1 MREIRALFRAGWM
14 AAMSYRTAMV
24 FSLLGLGM
32 MLVPVYFVAG
42 ALQNVAAQSIQ
53 NEGGHYLGFLIL
65 GLAVLGLVQSALT
78 TLPTTVGGGIGS
90 GTFEALLA
98 TPSRL
103 PFLLLGLVAYESSWA
118 LTRLV
123 VMLLAAALMGVTF
136 HLAGTPA
143 ALLAL
148 LCTVAAYFGIALALA
163 AMILVFRTTGPVSS
177 GIVAL
182 SALLGGAYYSTT
194 VIPSWI
200 QKLSAIVPLTY
211 GLRAFRQALLSGAPW
226 SETLPDI
233 IMAGAFAAFT
243 LGVGGMLFLMALQHA
258 RKEGSLGQ
266 Y

>member
-14 AAMSYRTAMV
+14 AAMSYRTAML
-24 FSLLGLGM
+24 FSLLGLGL
-32 MLVPVYFVAG
+32 MLVPVYFVAQ
-42 ALQNVAAQSIQ
+42 ALQGVAAKSIQ
-53 NEGGHYLGFLIL
+53 NEGGHYLGFLII

-78 TLPTTVGGGIGS
+78 TLPTTIGGGIGS

-103 PFLLLGLVAYESSWA
+103 PFLLLGLIAYESTWS
-118 LTRLV
+118 LIRVV
-123 VMLLAAALMGVTF
+123 VMLAAAAVMGVSL
-136 HLAGTPA
+136 HLGGIPA
-143 ALLAL
+143 AALAL
-148 LCTVAAYFGIALALA
+148 LCTVAVYLGIALGLS
-163 AMILVFRTTGPVSS
+163 AMILVFRTTGPLTS
-177 GIVAL
+177 GIVAV
-182 SALLGGAYYSTT
+182 SALLGGAYYSTS

-211 GLRAFRQALLSGAPW
+211 GLRAIRQALLSGAPW

-233 IMAGAFAAFT
+233 IMTAAFAIFAI
-243 LGVGGMLFLMALQHA
+243 GAGGILFLLALQHA

>member
-1 MREIRALFRAGWM
+1 MREIRALLRAGWL
-14 AAMSYRTAMV
+14 AALSYRTAML
-24 FSLLGLGM
+24 FSLLGLGL
-32 MLVPVYFVAG
+32 MLIPVYFLAG
-42 ALQNVAAQSIQ
+42 ALQGVAAKSIQ
-53 NEGGHYLGFLIL
+53 NEGGHYLGFLII
-65 GLAVLGLVQSALT
+65 GLAVLGLVQSSLT
-78 TLPTTVGGGIGS
+78 TLPTTIGGGIGS

-103 PFLLLGLVAYESSWA
+103 PFLLLGLIAYDSTWS
-118 LTRLV
+118 LIRVV
-123 VMLLAAALMGVTF
+123 VMLLAASVMGVTF
-136 HLAGTPA
+136 HLGGIPA

-148 LCTVAAYFGIALALA
+148 LGIMAVYFGLAMMLA
-163 AMILVFRTTGPVSS
+163 AMILVFRTTGPLTS

-200 QKLSAIVPLTY
+200 QKLSGIIPLTY

-233 IMAGAFAAFT
+233 IMVGAFAAFT
-243 LGVGGMLFLMALQHA
+243 LGVGGMVFLMALQHA